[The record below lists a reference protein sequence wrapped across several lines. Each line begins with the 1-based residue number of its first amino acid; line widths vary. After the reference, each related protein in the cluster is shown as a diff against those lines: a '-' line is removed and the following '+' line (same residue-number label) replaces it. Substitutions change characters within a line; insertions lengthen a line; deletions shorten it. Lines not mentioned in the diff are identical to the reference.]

1 MGSDCPGRYPHGTD
15 LSHGKCSTKRSPFAK
30 LELNDDFNGGQ
41 PVTVTNT
48 APAAGSGI
56 MKQSVTSYN
65 TSTNYI
71 SRRMIALPT
80 QVDVSG
86 KNDLGGVELVSRQM
100 FYYDENG
107 YTGTGQNISPT
118 QH

>member
-1 MGSDCPGRYPHGTD
+1 MSFVGFFDFWAFLVTSSTSGDS
-15 LSHGKCSTKRSPFAK
+15 LSFAK
-30 LELNDDFNGGQ
+30 LELNDDFNGGL

-56 MKQSVTSYN
+56 IKQSVTSYN

>member
-1 MGSDCPGRYPHGTD
+1 M
-15 LSHGKCSTKRSPFAK
+15 
-30 LELNDDFNGGQ
+30 
-41 PVTVTNT
+41 TVTNT

-80 QVDVSG
+80 QVDVKG
-86 KNDLGGVELVSRQM
+86 KNDVTGIPDELVSRQM